1 MLYVGFLLL
10 FVLFFYLKF
19 KPSVIKG
26 RFGERIIAKKLAKL
40 DKRKYH
46 VMNDIKFNIKGKYS
60 QIDHIVVSD
69 YGVFVIETKNYKG
82 TITGF
87 ERSENWTQSFPK
99 SKYSFYNPIRQNQ
112 GHIYAL
118 NHVLKDVPIDYH
130 SIVAFTDKSKLKV
143 KTSTDVVQPK
153 QLLKTI
159 KKYNN
164 KSIDKHQKDM
174 IKSRIEKYNVN

>member
-1 MLYVGFLLL
+1 MLYVGLLL
-10 FVLFFYLKF
+10 VVSIFVYYKF
-19 KPSVIKG
+19 KPSVVKG
-26 RFGERIIAKKLAKL
+26 RLGEQLIAKKLAKL

-46 VMNDIKFNIKGKYS
+46 VINDVKFNIKGKYS
-60 QIDHIVVSD
+60 QIDHLVISD
-69 YGVFVIETKNYKG
+69 YGIFVIETKNYKG

-99 SKYSFYNPIRQNQ
+99 SKYSFYNPIRQNL

-118 NHVLKDVPIDYH
+118 HHVLSDVKVDYH
-130 SIVAFTDKSKLKV
+130 SIVAFTDKSQLKV

-159 KKYNN
+159 KKY
-164 KSIDKHQKDM
+164 KHPSIDKHQKEM
-174 IKSRIEKYNVN
+174 IKARIQKYNVN